1 MTQAFLKKRST
12 IISATPPQA
21 GPESVPQAPTAEA
34 VDTDGADGSPEGELR
49 AFVVDAAGHGQ
60 RLDRV
65 LAMQVPEFSRSYLQ
79 QLIADGAVRLDSH
92 PATRSA
98 HRVRAGQRGEVELR
112 PTPQSQAFLP
122 EPMALDVVH
131 EDAHLLVVNKPAGL
145 VVHPAPGH
153 WSGTLL
159 NGLLARDP
167 VASTLPRAGIVHRLD
182 KDTSGL
188 MVAAKTEKALLD
200 LGRQFAAHSIE
211 RVYEALVWGLPA
223 PMEGEITGAIGRSH
237 ADRRKMTVLRAGG
250 KAALTHYRVLR
261 VLGGGACAHI
271 ACRLA
276 TGRTH
281 QIRVHLTSIGH
292 PLLGDPVYGRSAG
305 RRRTLPETALAA
317 IAGFDRQALDA
328 IVLGFR
334 HPSSGKTLRFARSLR
349 ADVAAL
355 AAALGSDA
363 GKL

>member
-1 MTQAFLKKRST
+1 MTEERRIAGTFSAAGENERLDRALVAELASAHPTLTRSRLKSLIESRSVRLDGT
-12 IISATPPQA
+12 TVSEPSRRVKPGQGFEIDLP
-21 GPESVPQAPTAEA
+21 APTAGRA
-34 VDTDGADGSPEGELR
+34 VA
-49 AFVVDAAGHGQ
+49 
-60 RLDRV
+60 
-65 LAMQVPEFSRSYLQ
+65 
-79 QLIADGAVRLDSH
+79 
-92 PATRSA
+92 
-98 HRVRAGQRGEVELR
+98 
-112 PTPQSQAFLP
+112 QA
-122 EPMALDVVH
+122 MALDIVH
-131 EDAHLLVVNKPAGL
+131 EDEDVIVIDKPPGL
-145 VVHPAPGH
+145 VVHPAPGNPDR
-153 WSGTLL
+153 TLV
-159 NGLLARDP
+159 NALLAHCGD
-167 VASTLPRAGIVHRLD
+167 ALRAVGGTGRPGIVHRLD

-317 IAGFDRQALDA
+317 IAGFNRQALDA

-349 ADVAAL
+349 ADIAAL